1 MAWGGFVNKEQF
13 VRVAEGNLP
22 ESVIP
27 LDINKRPRA
36 LNIINHTLDY
46 MERDGG
52 GTGNIKRVGNEEDS
66 KFKDGVIAL
75 LGQIAGFSK
84 QQIDAILA
92 TGNSGDDISS
102 RHKRA
107 QFYQKYGNDQ
117 RISDYM
123 SY

>member
-1 MAWGGFVNKEQF
+1 MAEENK
-13 VRVAEGNLP
+13 L
-22 ESVIP
+22 ESIIP
-27 LDINKRPRA
+27 MDINKRPRA
-36 LNIINHTLDY
+36 LQLVNQTLDH
-46 MERDGG
+46 MEQDGG
-52 GTGNIKRVGNEEDS
+52 GTGSIKRAGSEEDS

-92 TGNSGDDISS
+92 TGSSGDDISS

-117 RISDYM
+117 RIRDYM